1 MSSHRGPPEI
11 EDFVGSSA
19 APRIALIGTLDTK
32 GAEIEYVR
40 NRIRAL
46 GGEPIVIDSGILGSA
61 SGAVADVTRG
71 QVAAAAGHRLEEIRR
86 AGSRGHAVE
95 MMRDGVRAV
104 CVRLHSEGRLQGALC
119 LGGAEGALLGA
130 YAMQALPLGVPK
142 VIVSPSASGRRPFG
156 PFVGSSDVLVM
167 HSVVDILGLNPI
179 AVSVFDNAAAAVVG
193 MAVHAGRPPAGLGA
207 RSVGVTM
214 LGQTTPGVM
223 HLRDALERAGWQTVI
238 FHANGVG
245 GPAMEALARQ
255 GAIAGV
261 VDYTLSELAN
271 SLMDGIHATGP
282 ERLTVVG
289 EVGLPQVVVPGCVDF
304 FNQGAPDTLPE
315 KYRRRRS
322 YYHNPV
328 ATLVRLEPDEMTEL
342 GQIVAKRLNGARG
355 PVSVV
360 APSRGFSLSD
370 TEGSALWYPEADE
383 AFLSSLEASLRPGIT
398 FERVD
403 STVNDAAFAGVVADR
418 YLTITKEHAHA

>member
-1 MSSHRGPPEI
+1 MSA
-11 EDFVGSSA
+11 VA
-19 APRIALIGTLDTK
+19 APHIALIGTLDTK

-46 GGEPIVIDSGILGSA
+46 GAEPIVIDSGILGSA
-61 SGAVADVTRG
+61 TSVVADVTRE
-71 QVAAAAGHRLEEIRR
+71 QVAAAAGHRLDDIRK
-86 AGSRGHAVE
+86 AGSRGRAVE
-95 MMRDGVRAV
+95 MMREGVRAV
-104 CVRLHSEGRLQGALC
+104 CVQLHTGGRLQGALC

-130 YAMQALPLGVPK
+130 YAMHALPLGVPK
-142 VIVSPSASGRRPFG
+142 VIVSPSASGRRAFG
-156 PFVGSSDVLVM
+156 PFMGSSDVLVM

-179 AVSVFDNAAAAVVG
+179 AISVFDNAAAAVVG
-193 MAVHAGRPPAGLGA
+193 MAANAGRSPAGLGS

-223 HLRDALERAGWQTVI
+223 HLRDALEKAGWETVI

-245 GPAMEALARQ
+245 GPAMEALAKQ
-255 GAIAGV
+255 GALAGV

-282 ERLTVVG
+282 DRLTVVG
-289 EVGLPQVVVPGCVDF
+289 QVRLPQVVVPGCVDF
-304 FNQGAPDTLPE
+304 FNQGAPDTVPE

-328 ATLVRLEPDEMTEL
+328 ATLVRLEPDEMAEL
-342 GQIVAKRLNGARG
+342 GRIVAERLNGARG
-355 PVSVV
+355 PVTVV
-360 APSRGFSLSD
+360 APTKGFSLSD
-370 TEGSALWYPEADE
+370 TLGSALWYPEADA
-383 AFLSSLEASLRPGIT
+383 AFLDSLEANLRPGIA
-398 FERVD
+398 FERVNA
-403 STVNDAAFAGVVADR
+403 TVNDPDFADVVADR

>member
-1 MSSHRGPPEI
+1 MSGR
-11 EDFVGSSA
+11 A
-19 APRIALIGTLDTK
+19 APYIALIGTLDTK

-40 NRIRAL
+40 KRIRAL
-46 GGEPIVIDSGILGSA
+46 GGEPIVIDSGILGTA
-61 SGAVADVTRG
+61 SGSVVDVSREE
-71 QVAAAAGHRLEEIRR
+71 VAAAAGHRLDDIRS
-86 AGSRGHAVE
+86 AGSRGRAVE

-130 YAMQALPLGVPK
+130 HAMHALPLGVPK
-142 VIVSPSASGRRPFG
+142 VIVSPSASGRRAFAPFM
-156 PFVGSSDVLVM
+156 GSSDVLVM

-179 AVSVFDNAAAAVVG
+179 AISVFDNASAAVVG
-193 MAVHAGRPPAGLGA
+193 MATYAGRAPRDLGG
-207 RSVGVTM
+207 RSVGITM

-223 HLRDALERAGWQTVI
+223 HLREILERAGWEPVI

-255 GAIAGV
+255 GALGGV

-282 ERLTVVG
+282 DRLTVAG
-289 EVGLPQVVVPGCVDF
+289 ELGLPQVVVPGCVDF
-304 FNQGAPDTLPE
+304 FNQGAPDTLPD

-328 ATLVRLEPDEMTEL
+328 ATLVRLEPDEMAEL
-342 GQIVAKRLNGARG
+342 GRIVANRLNGASG

-360 APSRGFSLSD
+360 APIRGFSLSD
-370 TEGSALWYPEADE
+370 TEGNALWFPEADA
-383 AFLSSLEASLRPGIT
+383 AFLGSLEAGLRPGIA

-403 STVNDAAFAGVVADR
+403 ATVNDRAFAEVVATR

>member
-1 MSSHRGPPEI
+1 
-11 EDFVGSSA
+11 VGSA
-19 APRIALIGTLDTK
+19 IVPRIALIGTLDTK

-40 NRIRAL
+40 SRIRAL

-61 SGAVADVTRG
+61 SGAAADVTRE
-71 QVAAAAGHRLEEIRR
+71 QVAAAAGHRLDDVRQ
-86 AGSRGHAVE
+86 AGSRGRAVE

-104 CVRLHSEGRLQGALC
+104 CVRLHADGRLQGALC

-142 VIVSPSASGRRPFG
+142 VIVSPSASGRRAFG

-179 AVSVFDNAAAAVVG
+179 AISVFDNAAAAVVG
-193 MAVHAGRPPAGLGA
+193 MATHAGRPPAGLGA
-207 RSVGVTM
+207 RTVGVTM

-223 HLRDALERAGWQTVI
+223 HLRDRLERAGWQTVI

-255 GAIAGV
+255 GALAGV
-261 VDYTLSELAN
+261 VDFTLSELAN

-282 ERLTVVG
+282 DRLTVVG

-304 FNQGAPDTLPE
+304 FNQGPPDTLPE

-328 ATLVRLEPDEMTEL
+328 ATLVRLEPDEMAEL
-342 GQIVAKRLNGARG
+342 GRIVARRLNSSRG

-370 TEGSALWYPEADE
+370 TEGNALWYPEADA
-383 AFLSSLEASLRPGIT
+383 AFLSALEASLRPGIT

-403 STVNDAAFAGVVADR
+403 STVNDPAFAGVVADR

>member
-1 MSSHRGPPEI
+1 M
-11 EDFVGSSA
+11 V
-19 APRIALIGTLDTK
+19 IGTLDTK

-40 NRIRAL
+40 DRIRAL
-46 GGEPIVIDSGILGSA
+46 GGEPIVIDSGILGQA
-61 SGAVADVTRG
+61 SGITADVTRE
-71 QVAAAAGHRLEEIRR
+71 QVAAAAGHSLGEIRK

-104 CVRLHSEGRLQGALC
+104 CMRLHSEGRLQGALC

-156 PFVGSSDVLVM
+156 PFMGSSDVLVM

-179 AVSVFDNAAAAVVG
+179 AISVFDNAAAAVMG
-193 MAVHAGRPPAGLGA
+193 MATHAGRSPAGLGD
-207 RSVGVTM
+207 RSVGITM

-223 HLRDALERAGWQTVI
+223 HLRDALERAGWETVI

-255 GAIAGV
+255 GALAGV

-282 ERLTVVG
+282 DRLTVVG
-289 EVGLPQVVVPGCVDF
+289 EMGLPQVVVPGCVDF
-304 FNQGAPDTLPE
+304 FNQGAPETLPE
-315 KYRRRRS
+315 RYRQRRS

-328 ATLVRLEPDEMTEL
+328 ATLVRLEPDEMAEL
-342 GQIVAKRLNGARG
+342 GRIVAKRLNGARG
-355 PVSVV
+355 PVSVI
-360 APSRGFSLSD
+360 APTRGFSLSD
-370 TEGSALWYPEADE
+370 TEGSALWYPEADA
-383 AFLSSLEASLRPGIT
+383 AFLRSLESSLRPGIA
-398 FERVD
+398 FELVD
-403 STVNDAAFAGVVADR
+403 ATVNAPAFADVVADR

>member
-1 MSSHRGPPEI
+1 
-11 EDFVGSSA
+11 VSA
-19 APRIALIGTLDTK
+19 VAPRIALIGTLDTK
-32 GAEIEYVR
+32 GAEIDYVR
-40 NRIRAL
+40 QQIRAL
-46 GGEPIVIDSGILGSA
+46 GGEPIVIDSGILGEA
-61 SGAVADVTRG
+61 SGTTADVTRE
-71 QVAAAAGHRLEEIRR
+71 QVAAAAGYRLNDVRR

-95 MMRDGVRAV
+95 MMREGVRAV
-104 CVRLHSEGRLQGALC
+104 CLRLHSEGRLQGALC
-119 LGGAEGALLGA
+119 LGGAEGALLGG

-156 PFVGSSDVLVM
+156 PFVGLSDVVVM

-179 AVSVFDNAAAAVVG
+179 AISVFDNAAAAVMG
-193 MAVHAGRPPAGLGA
+193 MATHAGRSPSGLGG

-223 HLRDALERAGWQTVI
+223 HLRDALERAGWETVV

-255 GAIAGV
+255 GALGGV

-271 SLMDGIHATGP
+271 SLMDGIHATAAD
-282 ERLTVVG
+282 RLTVVG
-289 EVGLPQVVVPGCVDF
+289 EMGLPQVVVPGCVDF

-315 KYRRRRS
+315 RYRQRRS

-342 GQIVAKRLNGARG
+342 GRLVAKRLNGARG

-360 APSRGFSLSD
+360 APTRGFSLSD
-370 TEGSALWYPEADE
+370 TEGSALWYPEADA
-383 AFLSSLEASLRPGIT
+383 AFLNSLEASLRPGIA

-403 STVNDAAFAGVVADR
+403 ATVNDPAFADVVAER